1 MAILDGEDEIVC
13 DICQKIT
20 YNPFGE
26 RWFQVGRAFI
36 DPPSMEMVIG
46 DRITAAVRVAHPA
59 QHIRTC
65 CSPACA
71 GKAIKELSGRV
82 K

>member
-1 MAILDGEDEIVC
+1 MDGEEKIVC
-13 DICQKIT
+13 DICNKSTQDA
-20 YNPFGE
+20 FAD

-36 DPPSMEMVIG
+36 DPPIMEMVIG
-46 DRITAAVRVAHPA
+46 DRITAAVREAHPD

-65 CSPACA
+65 CSAACA
-71 GKAIKELSGRV
+71 GRAVKELSGSV

>member
-1 MAILDGEDEIVC
+1 MDGDEKIVC
-13 DICQKIT
+13 DICEKKT
-20 YNPFGE
+20 RNAFAE

-36 DPPSMEMVIG
+36 DPPQMEMVIG
-46 DRITAAVRVAHPA
+46 DRITAAVREAHPD

-65 CSPACA
+65 CSAACA
-71 GKAIKELSGRV
+71 QKAVKELSGKV